1 MIYIL
6 DSSFFIETSRL
17 HLPLDKQPS
26 FWNWLVMLAKAKVIS
41 IPSMVY
47 EELIAGDD
55 RLAVWMQANKDA
67 LVNQNAAYDQI
78 SRVMAEGYGTIDEV
92 TLEVL
97 RADPWVI
104 AHALAV
110 GGTVVTSEKPGK
122 QTAPRNKKIPPVC
135 KVLHVPCCTITSFL
149 WQDNVQI
156 FSHIFFG
163 ARPVKVSSA

>member
-26 FWNWLVMLAKAKVIS
+26 FWNWLVKLAKAKVIS

-55 RLAVWMQANKDA
+55 RLAVWMQANKEA

-110 GGTVVTSEKPGK
+110 SGTVVTSEKPGK
-122 QTAPRNKKIPPVC
+122 QTAPKRFPPCARCCMFHVAPSRPSFGRCVYSCRNNYFC
-135 KVLHVPCCTITSFL
+135 YRTF
-149 WQDNVQI
+149 Q
-156 FSHIFFG
+156 G
-163 ARPVKVSSA
+163 

>member
-1 MIYIL
+1 
-6 DSSFFIETSRL
+6 
-17 HLPLDKQPS
+17 
-26 FWNWLVMLAKAKVIS
+26 
-41 IPSMVY
+41 MVY

-55 RLAVWMQANKDA
+55 RLAVWMQANKEA

-122 QTAPRNKKIPPVC
+122 QTAPRNKKIPSVC
-135 KVLHVPCCTITSFL
+135 KVLYVPCCTITSFL
-149 WQDNVQI
+149 WQMRV
-156 FSHIFFG
+156 FM
-163 ARPVKVSSA
+163 PK